1 MTSGASVD
9 IDPDFSEE
17 LPTGTKLLSGQYTI
31 DSYLNHGGF
40 GITYLATDSLDRQ
53 VVIKECFPG
62 TLCRRSRLAVQARSR
77 AHVKDLQGV
86 IRLFVKEAQ
95 SLSKLEHPNIVGVH
109 QVFEDHGTAY
119 MALDYVRGADLLSFI
134 ETPDKRLSPGQI
146 KTILEKVLDAVRFVH
161 DAGLLH
167 RDISPDNII
176 LTEALEPILIDFGA
190 AREQATKA
198 TQALS
203 ALRVVKD
210 GYSPQEFYLA
220 GSTQAPSSDLYSLAA
235 TFYHLIAGEVP
246 PDSQVRITS
255 HVAEQADPYIPLAQ
269 KTKDFDAA
277 FCAAIDRA
285 LAILPQDRIQS
296 AADWKQLLQVKPE
309 EPKAQPVATE
319 TTPAPSP
326 RKKKPSRQTRPE
338 TMAVSRPRRALKP
351 KTTWRRHIPAM
362 LMGSTAVLVL
372 VGGSYLT
379 PGEAASTNIVSA
391 PTASSVSAAPALV
404 EEPALPAPE
413 SAAVTVASMPALAP
427 IETSVTTATPDP
439 RDAIDPTA
447 LETTWADGLIELN
460 WRADLPFAIDDDA
473 VVTAGNAAVPSG
485 ARIAAID
492 GQPVDTLAEVQ
503 DGIAAVARRSDGT
516 IVSVNVTWISAGN
529 GDAVQTD
536 LPLKIVYHTAFE
548 NGLAFETRFS
558 DQAWI
563 TKVVDAPA
571 ALGVELQI
579 GDEIVALVPDNERIA
594 GGASLAEITSKALTD
609 DRGDLQ
615 FAVRRNDALWIADL
629 DVAGE
634 QG

>member
-1 MTSGASVD
+1 MASGSPVD
-9 IDPDFSEE
+9 VDPDFSEE
-17 LPTGTKLLSGQYTI
+17 LPTGTTLLSGQYTI

-86 IRLFVKEAQ
+86 VRLFVKEAQ
-95 SLSKLEHPNIVGVH
+95 SLSKLVHPNIVGVH

-119 MALDYVRGADLLSFI
+119 MALDYVRGSDLLSYI
-134 ETPDKRLSPGQI
+134 ESPEKRLSPAQI
-146 KTILEKVLDAVRFVH
+146 TTLLEKVLDAVRFVH

-255 HVAEQADPYIPLAQ
+255 HVAEQTDPYVPLGQ
-269 KTKDFDAA
+269 KTKDFDAT

-285 LAILPQDRIQS
+285 LAILPQDRLQS
-296 AADWKQLLQVKPE
+296 ATEWKQLLQVKPAE
-309 EPKAQPVATE
+309 AKAAPVASE
-319 TTPAPSP
+319 TPAPT
-326 RKKKPSRQTRPE
+326 RKKKTSRQTKPQ
-338 TMAVSRPRRALKP
+338 AVAISRPRRAAKP
-351 KTTWRRHIPAM
+351 KQSASRHIPAL
-362 LMGSTAVLVL
+362 LMGGAAVLVL

-379 PGEAASTNIVSA
+379 PDDV
-391 PTASSVSAAPALV
+391 APASPV
-404 EEPALPAPE
+404 TTAAYQTNADPMPQVITTPIAALPASGE
-413 SAAVTVASMPALAP
+413 TVPTAEITAP
-427 IETSVTTATPDP
+427 SPVAI
-439 RDAIDPTA
+439 IDPTT
-447 LETTWADGLIELN
+447 LDTSWADGLIELN
-460 WRADLPFAIDDDA
+460 WRADLPFTIGPNA
-473 VVTAGNAAVPSG
+473 VVTAGTAAVPSG
-485 ARIAAID
+485 AQIMAID
-492 GQPVDTLAEVQ
+492 GITVQTRAEVEA
-503 DGIAAVARRSDGT
+503 GIAAVAGRSDGT
-516 IVSVNVTWISAGN
+516 IATVSVTWIGPDDGN
-529 GDAVQTD
+529 EMITE
-536 LPLKIVYHTAFE
+536 LPFKIIYHTAFD
-548 NGLAFETRFS
+548 NGLAFETRF
-558 DQAWI
+558 DDEAWI
-563 TKVVDAPA
+563 TKVVNAPA
-571 ALGVELQI
+571 TLGIELQV
-579 GDEIVALVPDNERIA
+579 GDEIVALVPDNKRII
-594 GGASLAEITSKALTD
+594 GGASLAEITSKALMD

-629 DVAGE
+629 GVADE
-634 QG
+634 QS